1 MKKYLA
7 LLLLLLFNMMWLVG
21 CGNKDLAI
29 EQEKSIAVSVK
40 KSKSSEI
47 ENKNMFTGTTKVATE
62 TSITTEMGGTIE
74 KTYASL
80 GQEVKKGDI
89 LLTLKGDDV
98 NNSLSQAKA
107 ALELAQ
113 ANYNNTTSGTIESQ
127 TNQLENSVKL
137 AQLQYD
143 EAKRNYDM
151 YSALYQADAISED
164 QYKKI
169 ELSLNQAK
177 QQLDIAQKSYT
188 TTTEK
193 NIPELQELAEKQL
206 EQAKVSY
213 DVATNNLNKLT
224 LVSSVD
230 GVITAKNCD
239 SNEMI
244 SQQQPAFVI
253 SSPNT
258 LEVNINVAQSDINKF
273 SAGQDVE
280 VVVDGQTIN
289 GKVEYVPLV
298 VDSQTS
304 LYQIK
309 ILIDNSSNTLKAGM
323 SVEVNLSLE
332 KNENTI
338 TIPKKA
344 VFEEEGKK
352 YLYIVNDETR
362 AIKTAVETGIETAT
376 DVEIKSGINSDDTV
390 VIGGITLIT
399 DGSKVFP
406 VEKED

>member
-7 LLLLLLFNMMWLVG
+7 LLLLLFNMMWLVG
-21 CGNKDLAI
+21 CGNKDVVT

-62 TSITTEMGGTIE
+62 TSITTEIGGTIE
-74 KTYASL
+74 KTYVSL

-98 NNSLSQAKA
+98 NNSVNQAKA

-151 YSALYQADAISED
+151 YTALYQADAISED

-213 DVATNNLNKLT
+213 DVATSNLNKLT
-224 LVSSVD
+224 LVSPVD

>member
-7 LLLLLLFNMMWLVG
+7 LLLIFNMMWLVG
-21 CGNKDLAI
+21 CGNKDVAT

-40 KSKSSEI
+40 KSKSSDI

-62 TSITTEMGGTIE
+62 TSVTTEMAGTIE
-74 KTYASL
+74 KTYVSL
-80 GQEVKKGDI
+80 GQEVKKGDV
-89 LLTLKGDDV
+89 LLTLKGDDI
-98 NNSLSQAKA
+98 NNSISQSKA
-107 ALELAQ
+107 ALDLAQ
-113 ANYNNTTSGTIESQ
+113 ANYNNTTSGSIESQ

-151 YSALYQADAISED
+151 YTALYQADAISED

-213 DVATNNLNKLT
+213 DVAASNLDKLT
-224 LVSSVD
+224 LVSPVD
-230 GVITAKNCD
+230 GVITAKSCD

-244 SQQQPAFVI
+244 SQQQPAFII

-258 LEVNINVAQSDINKF
+258 LEVNINVAQTDINKF
-273 SAGQDVE
+273 SSGQDVE
-280 VVVDGQTIN
+280 AVIDGQTIN
-289 GKVEYVPLV
+289 GKVEYVPLI
-298 VDSQTS
+298 VDPQTS
-304 LYQIK
+304 LYQVK

-323 SVEVNLSLE
+323 SAEVNLSLE

-344 VFEEEGKK
+344 VFEEDGKK
-352 YLYIVNDETR
+352 YLYIVNDENR
-362 AIKTAVETGIETAT
+362 AVKTAVETGIETSM
-376 DVEIKSGINSDDTV
+376 DIEVKSGIYSDDTV
-390 VIGGITLIT
+390 VVGGITLIT
-399 DGSKVFP
+399 DGSKVFT